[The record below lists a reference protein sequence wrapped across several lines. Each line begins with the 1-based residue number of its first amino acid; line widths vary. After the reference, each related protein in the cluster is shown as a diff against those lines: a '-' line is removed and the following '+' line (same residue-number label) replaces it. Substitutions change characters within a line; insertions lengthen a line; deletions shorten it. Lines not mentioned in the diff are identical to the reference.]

1 MASLKRTAM
10 LTRGKF
16 CNHQFLCAYDQ
27 NPAKKKKSKSATPN
41 NPRDDGEE
49 RGLLLTSVTMVRGA
63 GLGDLLKIPA
73 SPPVF
78 S

>member
-1 MASLKRTAM
+1 M

-16 CNHQFLCAYDQ
+16 CNHQFLCANGK
-27 NPAKKKKSKSATPN
+27 NPAKILQKKKNNNATPN
-41 NPRDDGEE
+41 IPRDDGVE

>member
-1 MASLKRTAM
+1 M

-16 CNHQFLCAYDQ
+16 CNHQFLCAYDR
-27 NPAKKKKSKSATPN
+27 NPAKKKKKKATPN
-41 NPRDDGEE
+41 IPRDDGVE
-49 RGLLLTSVTMVRGA
+49 RSLLLTSVTMVRGA